1 LSAALIFVLIP
12 DFLGQALLALRFGFW
27 LKEFVEVH
35 EVDSALV
42 ASVELILWLLGGVRD
57 A

>member
-42 ASVELILWLLGGVRD
+42 SSVELILWLLGGVRD